1 MTQQQLFKG
10 RDKRHK
16 GWFWMDNDYLNGY
29 AKIFGADGTAIYVS
43 LCRHANNETQKCFPA
58 MELIAEELGIHRNT
72 VSKYIKTF
80 EKHHLIS
87 IGREKDLKSKKWL
100 NNVYTLLDKEEWDS
114 HAQILGMDSHAQLK
128 KEPRTNNI
136 DNHAKPLGNKET
148 HLNNTHIKETNNIAT
163 QGVAGKEI
171 NDLIDL
177 FKGVNPSWERLFAN
191 KTQRAAT
198 ERLLQKMP
206 REELENLINY
216 LPQTNS
222 QKYAPVI
229 TTPAQLE
236 YKLGDLMF
244 FIRKQENDKK
254 NNTPIII

>member
-1 MTQQQLFKG
+1 
-10 RDKRHK
+10 
-16 GWFWMDNDYLNGY
+16 
-29 AKIFGADGTAIYVS
+29 
-43 LCRHANNETQKCFPA
+43 

-191 KTQRAAT
+191 KTQRAAM

-216 LPQTNS
+216 VS
-222 QKYAPVI
+222 Q
-229 TTPAQLE
+229 
-236 YKLGDLMF
+236 
-244 FIRKQENDKK
+244 FI
-254 NNTPIII
+254 ILF

>member
-1 MTQQQLFKG
+1 MF
-10 RDKRHK
+10 R
-16 GWFWMDNDYLNGY
+16 
-29 AKIFGADGTAIYVS
+29 
-43 LCRHANNETQKCFPA
+43 
-58 MELIAEELGIHRNT
+58 
-72 VSKYIKTF
+72 
-80 EKHHLIS
+80 
-87 IGREKDLKSKKWL
+87 
-100 NNVYTLLDKEEWDS
+100 
-114 HAQILGMDSHAQLK
+114 
-128 KEPRTNNI
+128 
-136 DNHAKPLGNKET
+136 
-148 HLNNTHIKETNNIAT
+148 
-163 QGVAGKEI
+163 KEI

-191 KTQRAAT
+191 KTQRAAM

-254 NNTPIII
+254 NNTPIIL